1 VQVPSP
7 IITGE
12 FASHNPIQEGDK
24 TVNAYTT
31 VLLYA
36 GWVMI
41 LALIYVSPRVPQ
53 ALLGQKRI
61 DAWER
66 GKESTDPMFLQRA
79 KSAHLNCLENFP
91 VFAGVVAMAGLMG
104 EVEAINGIAAFVL
117 YARIAQS
124 VVHISG
130 TSFIQVF
137 LRATFFLL
145 QVFITLY
152 MVYLLVC

>member
-1 VQVPSP
+1 M
-7 IITGE
+7 
-12 FASHNPIQEGDK
+12 
-24 TVNAYTT
+24 NAYNA

-36 GWVMI
+36 GWILV
-41 LALIYVSPRVPQ
+41 LALFYALPRVPQ

-61 DAWER
+61 DSWER

-91 VFAGVVAMAGLMG
+91 VFAAVVATAGLMG
-104 EVEAINGIAAFVL
+104 QIDAINGIAVFVL

-124 VVHISG
+124 IAHILG
-130 TSFIQVF
+130 TSFILVF
-137 LRATFFLL
+137 SRATFFLA

-152 MVYLLVC
+152 MVYLLV

>member
-1 VQVPSP
+1 M
-7 IITGE
+7 
-12 FASHNPIQEGDK
+12 
-24 TVNAYTT
+24 NAYNA
-31 VLLYA
+31 VMLYA
-36 GWVMI
+36 GWILV
-41 LALIYVSPRVPQ
+41 LALFYALPRVPQ

-61 DAWER
+61 DSWER

-91 VFAGVVAMAGLMG
+91 VFAAVVAIAGLMG
-104 EVEAINGIAAFVL
+104 QIDAINGLAAFVL
-117 YARIAQS
+117 YARIGQTVS
-124 VVHISG
+124 HILG
-130 TSFIQVF
+130 TSFILVM

>member
-1 VQVPSP
+1 M
-7 IITGE
+7 
-12 FASHNPIQEGDK
+12 
-24 TVNAYTT
+24 NAYTT

-36 GWVMI
+36 GWILI
-41 LALIYVSPRVPQ
+41 LALLYALPRVPQ

-61 DAWER
+61 DSWER
-66 GKESTDPMFLQRA
+66 GKEPIDPMMLQRA

-91 VFAGVVAMAGLMG
+91 VFAAIVAIAGLMG
-104 EVEAINGIAAFVL
+104 QIEAINGIAAFVL

-124 VVHISG
+124 VVHITG

-137 LRATFFLL
+137 LRANFFLA
-145 QVFITLY
+145 QVGLMLY

>member
-1 VQVPSP
+1 M
-7 IITGE
+7 
-12 FASHNPIQEGDK
+12 
-24 TVNAYTT
+24 NAYTT

>member
-1 VQVPSP
+1 MS
-7 IITGE
+7 
-12 FASHNPIQEGDK
+12 

-36 GWVMI
+36 GWI
-41 LALIYVSPRVPQ
+41 LLLALFYATPRIPQ

-61 DAWER
+61 DSWER

-79 KSAHLNCLENFP
+79 KAAHLNSLENFP

-104 EVEAINGIAAFVL
+104 QIEAINGIAAFVL

-137 LRATFFLL
+137 LRANFFLL

-152 MVYLLVC
+152 MVYLLV

>member
-1 VQVPSP
+1 M
-7 IITGE
+7 
-12 FASHNPIQEGDK
+12 
-24 TVNAYTT
+24 NAYTT

-36 GWVMI
+36 GWILI
-41 LALIYVSPRVPQ
+41 LALFYALPRVPQ

-61 DAWER
+61 DSWER
-66 GKESTDPMFLQRA
+66 GKEPIDPMMLQRA

-91 VFAGVVAMAGLMG
+91 VFAAIVAIAGLMG
-104 EVEAINGIAAFVL
+104 QIEAINGIAAFVL

-124 VVHISG
+124 VVHITG

-137 LRATFFLL
+137 LRANFFLA
-145 QVFITLY
+145 QVGLMLY

>member
-1 VQVPSP
+1 M
-7 IITGE
+7 
-12 FASHNPIQEGDK
+12 
-24 TVNAYTT
+24 NAYTT

-36 GWVMI
+36 GWILI
-41 LALIYVSPRVPQ
+41 LALLYALPRVPQ

-61 DAWER
+61 DSWER
-66 GKESTDPMFLQRA
+66 GKEPIDPMMLQRA

-91 VFAGVVAMAGLMG
+91 VFAAIVAIAGLMG
-104 EVEAINGIAAFVL
+104 QIEAINGIAAFVL

-124 VVHISG
+124 VTHITG

-137 LRATFFLL
+137 LRANFFVA
-145 QVFITLY
+145 QVGLMLY

>member
-1 VQVPSP
+1 M
-7 IITGE
+7 
-12 FASHNPIQEGDK
+12 
-24 TVNAYTT
+24 NAYTT

-36 GWVMI
+36 GWILI
-41 LALIYVSPRVPQ
+41 LALLYALPRVPQ

-61 DAWER
+61 DSWER
-66 GKESTDPMFLQRA
+66 GKEPIDPMMLQRA

-91 VFAGVVAMAGLMG
+91 VFAAIVAIAGLMG
-104 EVEAINGIAAFVL
+104 QIEAINGIAAFVL

-124 VVHISG
+124 VTHITG

-137 LRATFFLL
+137 LRANFFLA
-145 QVFITLY
+145 QVGLMLY

>member
-1 VQVPSP
+1 M
-7 IITGE
+7 
-12 FASHNPIQEGDK
+12 
-24 TVNAYTT
+24 NAYNA

-36 GWVMI
+36 GWILV
-41 LALIYVSPRVPQ
+41 LALFYALPRVPQ

-61 DAWER
+61 DSWER

-91 VFAGVVAMAGLMG
+91 VFAAVVAIAGLMG
-104 EVEAINGIAAFVL
+104 QIDAINGIAVFVL

-124 VVHISG
+124 IAHILG
-130 TSFIQVF
+130 TSFILVF
-137 LRATFFLL
+137 SRATFFLA

-152 MVYLLVC
+152 MVYLLV